1 MKIRE
6 ASIPYVV
13 QEIDYTALAGDI
25 EEVFA
30 DEFGAENVVD
40 VKIAHFNPD
49 VIDVTIFVKQRCRD
63 MDKAAFTLSEMLLR
77 QGIRVAI
84 RVASE

>member
-6 ASIPYVV
+6 AVIPYVV
-13 QEIDYTALAGDI
+13 QEIDYTALAGEI

-30 DEFGAENVVD
+30 EEFGTENIAD
-40 VKIAHFNPD
+40 VKIVHFNPD
-49 VIDVTIFVKQRCRD
+49 VIDVTLFVKQRLRD
-63 MDKAAFTLSEMLLR
+63 MDKAAFNLSEMLLR